1 MKVNIFTVLSLSL
14 ILLSNLSIYVN
25 AAVMAIDYGAQWF
38 KVALVKPGVPLD
50 LVLNRESKRK
60 TPSNIC
66 IRDGI
71 RLYGNEANNL
81 ATRFPKFTFPSLKNL
96 LGHKFEDEECEVYR
110 NTYYNDMVK
119 DEERGTVAFKYKD
132 EVYSV
137 EELVSYQ
144 LAQAKA
150 MADHM
155 AHENVRDAVITVPR
169 FFNHF
174 ERKAIID
181 AAELAGIRVISLL
194 NEDTASALNFAMT
207 RVFEETP
214 QHHIFFDMGA
224 GSTVATLISFQS
236 VPEDETK
243 KKPKMVP
250 QIEVKST
257 GYDRSLGGHAFDVKL
272 QHHLAKKFTET
283 SQGKNIDIF
292 SNQRAMSKLLK
303 EAIKVKEIL
312 SANTE
317 CFASIENLT
326 DDIDFR
332 TKVTRAELEEMSAEL
347 FPRIKV
353 PIESILAESNLSL
366 NNITSIILVGGST
379 RIPKVQETLK
389 ELVGDEKIAKNVN
402 SDEAV
407 VLGGGFKAAA
417 SSRQFR
423 VREIRIKDINNAPI
437 EVVYDSEIT
446 EKRPEGKVIHTM
458 LYNSKALL
466 GAKKLM
472 NFRRLTDFE
481 FSINNKDDSDSEESS
496 GTEILRA
503 KITGIEEAIKDNAE
517 RSIGDPKVKLMLQL
531 TDSNI
536 ITMFDATAHFQLT
549 PEPEPEPET
558 TSVVEEAST
567 AVEDEKA
574 KEGENE
580 TTIENSSSST
590 TSSTSSTTTSTTTS
604 TSSETST
611 TSSTTA
617 TETEKKE
624 KVVNKKVILKVE
636 ILSNGIKEISSE
648 KIKEYKKRRADL
660 DDADKKR
667 HALAEARNNLES
679 YVYAGQEFIYKD
691 EVNSV
696 TSEEQRQ
703 EYSKLLDVT
712 SDWLYDEGQEA
723 PMADLK
729 SKLDDLHALQDPIER
744 RMREFER
751 RPSVLDHLKSSIEIS
766 KNWVA
771 EARKNYTTEPED
783 DHVFTEEQINNV
795 EKEANTTQVWLDETL
810 AKQEKLK
817 DYEDPVLLVDDMIS
831 KGEKIDRLVLSMERK
846 RKLWKPKKVEKEE
859 DDEDD
864 EENDDEDSADEE
876 ESTVI
881 EEEGENGEK
890 TTKTKK
896 VYKPKTKKSKK
907 SKKSETSSSTDSAT
921 ATASEEAKATST
933 TSEESTKTPAA
944 EKEEKEIPKD
954 EL

>member
-1 MKVNIFTVLSLSL
+1 MKTNIFSYLSLGL
-14 ILLSNLSIYVN
+14 ILLSNLSIRVN

-71 RLYGNEANNL
+71 RIYGNEANNL

-96 LGHKFEDEECEVYR
+96 LGHRFEDEECEVYR
-110 NTYYNDMVK
+110 KTYYNDMIK

-132 EVYSV
+132 ESYSV

-144 LAQAKA
+144 LAQAKE

-155 AHENVRDAVITVPR
+155 AGENVRDAVITVPR

-174 ERKAIID
+174 ERQAIID

-207 RVFEETP
+207 RVFEEAP

-236 VPEDETK
+236 VPEDESK

-250 QIEVKST
+250 QIEVKAT
-257 GYDRSLGGHAFDVKL
+257 GYDRSLGGHSFDVKL
-272 QHHLAKKFTET
+272 QHHLANKFKET

-303 EAIKVKEIL
+303 EAVKVKEIL

-332 TKVTRAELEEMSAEL
+332 TKVTRAELEEMAADL
-347 FPRIKV
+347 FPRINV
-353 PIESILAESNLSL
+353 PIEKILNESKLSL
-366 NNITSIILVGGST
+366 DNITSIILVGGST
-379 RIPKVQETLK
+379 RIPKVQATLK

-417 SSRQFR
+417 SSRAFR
-423 VREIRIKDINNAPI
+423 VREIRIKDINNSPI

-446 EKRPEGKVIHTM
+446 EKRPEGKEIHTM
-458 LYNSKALL
+458 LYNEKALL

-481 FSINNKDDSDSEESS
+481 FSLKNKGETENDES
-496 GTEILRA
+496 TEILRA
-503 KITGIEEAIKDNAE
+503 KISGIEEAIKENAE
-517 RSIGDPKVKLMLQL
+517 RSISDPKVKLMLQL

-536 ITMFDATAHFQLT
+536 VTMFDAAAHFQLT

-558 TSVVEEAST
+558 TVVEEST
-567 AVEDEKA
+567 EAADDKKEAKEDEKDN
-574 KEGENE
+574 KESSSS
-580 TTIENSSSST
+580 SSSST
-590 TSSTSSTTTSTTTS
+590 TTATSTTT
-604 TSSETST
+604 TSSSASPSETPS
-611 TSSTTA
+611 
-617 TETEKKE
+617 EKKE
-624 KVVNKKVILKVE
+624 EKPKVVNKKVILKLEV
-636 ILSNGIKEISSE
+636 ISNGLKEISKE
-648 KIKEYKKRRADL
+648 KMEEFKKRRAAL

-667 HALAEARNNLES
+667 RALAEARNNLES
-679 YVYAGQEFIYKD
+679 YVYAGQEFIYKE
-691 EVNSV
+691 EVAAV
-696 TSEEQRQ
+696 TNEEQR
-703 EYSKLLDVT
+703 EAYSKLLEVT

-729 SKLDDLHALQDPIER
+729 SKLDELHAHQDPIER

-751 RPSVLDHLKSSIEIS
+751 RSSVLGHLKSSISVS
-766 KNWVA
+766 KNWVID
-771 EARKNYTTEPED
+771 ARKNYTTEPED
-783 DHVFTEEQINNV
+783 DHVFTQEQIDSV
-795 EKEANTTQVWLDETL
+795 ESLANSTQVWLDETL
-810 AKQEKLK
+810 AKQEELK
-817 DYEDPVLLVDDMIS
+817 DYEEPVLLIDDMIT

-859 DDEDD
+859 E
-864 EENDDEDSADEE
+864 SSSEE
-876 ESTVI
+876 ETTIV
-881 EEEGENGEK
+881 EEEEEEEEDNGEK
-890 TTKTKK
+890 VTKTKK
-896 VYKPKTKKSKK
+896 VYKSKTKKSK
-907 SKKSETSSSTDSAT
+907 SSSS
-921 ATASEEAKATST
+921 SATST
-933 TSEESTKTPAA
+933 AEATSTPAASEESTPAT
-944 EKEEKEIPKD
+944 EEKEKEDDKENEKKKEEKTNERD

>member
-1 MKVNIFTVLSLSL
+1 MKIHILSYLSLGL
-14 ILLSNLSIYVN
+14 ILLSSLSFRVN

-66 IRDGI
+66 IRDGV

-110 NTYYNDMVK
+110 NTFYNDMIK

-132 EVYSV
+132 ETYTV

-144 LAQAKA
+144 LAQAKE
-150 MADHM
+150 MADNM
-155 AHENVRDAVITVPR
+155 AGENVKDAVITVPR

-207 RVFEETP
+207 RVFEEAP

-236 VPEDETK
+236 IPEDETK

-250 QIEVKST
+250 QIEVKAT

-272 QHHLAKKFTET
+272 QHHLANKFKET
-283 SQGKNIDIF
+283 SKGKNIDIF

-332 TKVTRAELEEMSAEL
+332 TKVTRAELEEMAVDL
-347 FPRIKV
+347 FPRIKN
-353 PIESILAESNLSL
+353 PIEKILNESNLSL
-366 NNITSIILVGGST
+366 DNITSIILVGGST
-379 RIPKVQETLK
+379 RIPKVQATLK

-417 SSRQFR
+417 SSRAFR
-423 VREIRIKDINNAPI
+423 VREIRIKDINNRPI

-446 EKRPEGKVIHTM
+446 EKRPEGKEVHTM
-458 LYNSKALL
+458 LYNEKALL

-472 NFRRLTDFE
+472 NFRRITDFE
-481 FSINNKDDSDSEESS
+481 FSLKNKGEAENDES
-496 GTEILRA
+496 TEILRA
-503 KITGIEEAIKDNAE
+503 KITGIEDAIKENAE
-517 RSIGDPKVKLMLQL
+517 RSLGDPKVKLMLQL

-536 ITMFDATAHFQLT
+536 ISMFDAAAHFQLT
-549 PEPEPEPET
+549 PEPEPETTIVEQSTEAAET
-558 TSVVEEAST
+558 T
-567 AVEDEKA
+567 K
-574 KEGENE
+574 ENE
-580 TTIENSSSST
+580 EETTKASDSSSSST
-590 TSSTSSTTTSTTTS
+590 TTT
-604 TSSETST
+604 T
-611 TSSTTA
+611 TSSTTSA
-617 TETEKKE
+617 SSTPTETVAEKKE
-624 KVVNKKVILKVE
+624 EKPKVVNKKVILKLE
-636 ILSNGIKEISSE
+636 ITSNGLKEISKE
-648 KIKEYKKRRADL
+648 KMDEYKKRRAAL

-667 HALAEARNNLES
+667 RILAEARNNLES
-679 YVYAGQEFIYKD
+679 YVYSGQEFIYKED
-691 EVNSV
+691 VAAV
-696 TSEEQRQ
+696 TNEEQR
-703 EYSKLLDVT
+703 EAYSKLLEAT

-723 PMADLK
+723 PISDLK
-729 SKLDDLHALQDPIER
+729 AKLDELHALQDPIER
-744 RMREFER
+744 RMSEFER
-751 RPSVLDHLKSSIEIS
+751 RPSVLGHIKSSIEIS
-766 KNWVA
+766 KNWVI

-783 DHVFTEEQINNV
+783 DHVFTEEQIDSV
-795 EKEANTTQVWLDETL
+795 ESLANTTQVWLDETL
-810 AKQEKLK
+810 AKQKELK
-817 DYEDPVLLVDDMIS
+817 DYEDPVLLVDDMIT
-831 KGEKIDRLVLSMERK
+831 KGEKIDRLVLSMEKK

-859 DDEDD
+859 E
-864 EENDDEDSADEE
+864 EE
-876 ESTVI
+876 ESASEEETTDI
-881 EEEGENGEK
+881 EEEEEDENGEK
-890 TTKTKK
+890 VTKTKK
-896 VYKPKTKKSKK
+896 VYKSKTKKSKK
-907 SKKSETSSSTDSAT
+907 TSSTTSATETAEAT
-921 ATASEEAKATST
+921 ATPDASEE
-933 TSEESTKTPAA
+933 TSEAPATEEKEA
-944 EKEEKEIPKD
+944 EKEKENDKEEKSNEKD

>member
-1 MKVNIFTVLSLSL
+1 
-14 ILLSNLSIYVN
+14 
-25 AAVMAIDYGAQWF
+25 MAIDYGAQWF

-66 IRDGI
+66 IRDGV

-110 NTYYNDMVK
+110 KTFYNDMIK

-132 EVYSV
+132 ETYTV

-144 LAQAKA
+144 LAQAKE

-155 AHENVRDAVITVPR
+155 AGENVRDAVITVPR

-207 RVFEETP
+207 RVFEEAP

-250 QIEVKST
+250 QIEVKAT
-257 GYDRSLGGHAFDVKL
+257 GFDRSLGGHSFDVKL
-272 QHHLAKKFTET
+272 QHHLAQKFKET

-303 EAIKVKEIL
+303 EAVKVKEIL

-332 TKVTRAELEEMSAEL
+332 TKVTRAELEEMAADL

-353 PIESILAESNLSL
+353 PIEKILSESNLSL
-366 NNITSIILVGGST
+366 DNITSIILVGGST
-379 RIPKVQETLK
+379 RIPKVQAALK

-417 SSRQFR
+417 SSRAFR
-423 VREIRIKDINNAPI
+423 VREIRIKDINNRPI
-437 EVVYDSEIT
+437 EVVYDSEVT
-446 EKRPEGKVIHTM
+446 EKRPEGKEIHTM
-458 LYNSKALL
+458 LYNEKALL

-481 FSINNKDDSDSEESS
+481 FSLKNKGETENDES
-496 GTEILRA
+496 TEILRA
-503 KITGIEEAIKDNAE
+503 KISGIEEAIKENAE
-517 RSIGDPKVKLMLQL
+517 RSLGDPKVKLMLQL

-536 ITMFDATAHFQLT
+536 ISMLDAAAHFQLA
-549 PEPEPEPET
+549 PEPESET
-558 TSVVEEAST
+558 TAIEEST
-567 AVEDEKA
+567 EAAEDKKDA
-574 KEGENE
+574 KEGEKDAKTESKE
-580 TTIENSSSST
+580 TSST
-590 TSSTSSTTTSTTTS
+590 TSTTSTTSTS
-604 TSSETST
+604 TSASASPSETP
-611 TSSTTA
+611 A
-617 TETEKKE
+617 EKKE
-624 KVVNKKVILKVE
+624 EKKEEKPKVVNKKVLLKLEVV
-636 ILSNGIKEISSE
+636 SNGLKEISKE
-648 KIKEYKKRRADL
+648 KMEEYKKRRAAL

-667 HALAEARNNLES
+667 RALAEARNNLES
-679 YVYAGQEFIYKD
+679 YVYSGQEFIYKED
-691 EVNSV
+691 VAAV
-696 TSEEQRQ
+696 TNEEQRQ
-703 EYSKLLDVT
+703 AYAKLLDVT

-729 SKLDDLHALQDPIER
+729 AKLDDLHALQDPIER

-751 RPSVLDHLKSSIEIS
+751 RPSVLGHLKSSIEVS
-766 KNWVA
+766 KNWVI
-771 EARKNYTTEPED
+771 EARKNYTKEPED
-783 DHVFTEEQINNV
+783 DHVFTEEQITSV
-795 EKEANTTQVWLDETL
+795 ESLANTTQVWLDETL
-810 AKQEKLK
+810 AKQKELK
-817 DYEDPVLLVDDMIS
+817 DYEDPVLLIDDMITR
-831 KGEKIDRLVLSMERK
+831 GEKIDRLVLSMERK

-859 DDEDD
+859 ET
-864 EENDDEDSADEE
+864 SEE
-876 ESTVI
+876 ETTIVGEEEE

-890 TTKTKK
+890 VTKTKK
-896 VYKPKTKKSKK
+896 IYKTKTKKAKK
-907 SKKSETSSSTDSAT
+907 SKSTSSSSSTATDTAEAT
-921 ATASEEAKATST
+921 STASEKST
-933 TSEESTKTPAA
+933 ETPAT
-944 EKEEKEIPKD
+944 EEKEKEKEATKEKEKEKD
-954 EL
+954 EKTNERDEL